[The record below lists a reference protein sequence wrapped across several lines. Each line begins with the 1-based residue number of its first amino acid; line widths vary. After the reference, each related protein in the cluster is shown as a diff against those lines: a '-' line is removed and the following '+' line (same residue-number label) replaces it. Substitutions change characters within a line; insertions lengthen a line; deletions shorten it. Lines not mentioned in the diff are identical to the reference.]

1 MNKNGKILNKG
12 KSSPLDTATK
22 EEVDITDEVKFA
34 YQADLGE
41 KNLVNPI
48 KVDKSKWDISQQQQE
63 ILNERRS
70 TTSNTQKRNNRNM
83 MTPEVWAPDS

>member
-12 KSSPLDTATK
+12 KSSPLDTVTK

-34 YQADLGE
+34 YQADQGDP
-41 KNLVNPI
+41 NLVNPI

-83 MTPEVWAPDS
+83 MTPEV